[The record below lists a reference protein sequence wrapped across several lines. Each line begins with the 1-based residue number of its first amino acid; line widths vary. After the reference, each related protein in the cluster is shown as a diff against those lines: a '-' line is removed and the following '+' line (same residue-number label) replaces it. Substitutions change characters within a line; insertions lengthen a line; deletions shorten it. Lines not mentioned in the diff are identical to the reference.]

1 MNQYENLIAKLDAF
15 VRKYYAN
22 QLLRG
27 ALVLLIA
34 LLAYVLV
41 LSVGEYFLYLPVWLK
56 LPLVLLFVLMS
67 LLAIIFWIALPLSKM
82 AKMGSRIS
90 HEQAA
95 TIIGKHFPEVSDQLL
110 NILQLKQQESTAA
123 SRQLIEASIGQ
134 KINKISLVPIA
145 KAVDFG
151 KNKKY
156 LPFLLPL
163 LLVGIFIL
171 VAAPNVFRDASAR
184 LLQPTKEFVKPA
196 PFQFTI
202 SSLPLNV
209 VRNADFVLTLSMSG
223 KALPASVSL
232 LVGDEEIPMVSLSNH
247 RFEYV
252 FKNCTDDI
260 DFRFYAA
267 GFKSELHHI
276 KVLQRP
282 ILTGMKVQL
291 AYPSYTARQNET
303 KNGVSDLIV
312 PQGTAIQWTL
322 STQHADNVWFQLGDV
337 NPIQLSKTEEAFEY
351 QYRFLHD
358 TTYTIILHNKESKVN
373 ERFTYRVQVIPDQY
387 PVLQVQEFKD
397 TVSGTQLVLNGTVG
411 DDYGITRVQFHYQ
424 VLDANNKLLSSK
436 FFPIKFSGGKASSF
450 QQYFDVATVGLGPG
464 EQLNYYIEAWDNDG
478 VNGSKSSR
486 SEMLSYRAFDA
497 QQIDSA
503 ISKSAQQ
510 INSGLSNSAQQN
522 EQLQE
527 EMQSLESKML
537 QSDQMDWQQK
547 QALQDLAKLQ
557 EKMKNNLEQA
567 KKRFEEQIKQTEQKN
582 ISDDLKEK
590 QEALKEQMDNLL
602 NKELKEQMKKLQEL
616 MQQLNKEQSVQQ
628 LQQMQEEN
636 KLFTMDMERMQELM
650 KKLEMQLKMENMADK
665 MEQLAQKQTALR
677 KETDAAQKNAKDLA
691 KEQEKL
697 KSELKDALKKDMQ
710 EMKDLNKEAKQKQDL
725 SQEEQQGEK
734 ASEDMQKSEDQLEQ
748 DQNSNSSKSQ
758 SKAAQNL
765 QEMAESLRKKSSGMD
780 MEEIEM
786 NIKAVR
792 QILTNLM
799 RLSFDQEQLIKSV
812 RSTAANNPEYIANME
827 KQNGL
832 HANSFII
839 RDSLYSLSKKL
850 FKLSATINKET
861 NQLEKNMRSSI
872 AALEQRQIPEAAT
885 RQQYVMTHTNNLALM
900 LNEIL
905 SNLMQEQSQAQK
917 NQGKGQCNKPGGKT
931 PKPGAGKQLS
941 DIISKQ
947 KGLGESMS
955 KANSG
960 KPKPGEEAKEG
971 KDGKEPKEGKD
982 GKQNGQGGGNG
993 GSQNGGDDGN
1003 AKELMQL
1010 AQQQAAIRRQLAQ
1023 LNQLLNSQ
1031 GNNSISKELKDLQ
1044 DKMDRNETDLVN
1056 RKLDQDFYM
1065 RQREI
1070 MTRMMETEKSL
1081 REQEQDDKRSSK
1093 NPEEMSRPV
1102 PPELKQ
1108 YLQENKELKEQYK
1121 TIPPTLKPY
1130 YKELNEIYFKHVGS

>member
-1 MNQYENLIAKLDAF
+1 MNNYENLVEKLDAF

-56 LPLVLLFVLMS
+56 VPLVAAFVLLS
-67 LLAIIFWIALPLSKM
+67 LSSFVFWIVIPISKM
-82 AKMGSRIS
+82 AKLGKIIS

-123 SRQLIEASIGQ
+123 SKQLIEASIGQ
-134 KINKISLVPIA
+134 KISKIAVVPITQ
-145 KAVDFG
+145 AVDFG

-156 LPFLLPL
+156 LPYLLPL
-163 LLVGIFIL
+163 VLVGVFIL
-171 VAAPNVFRDASAR
+171 VAAPNVFRDASSR
-184 LLQPTKEFVKPA
+184 LLHPTQEFVKPA
-196 PFQFTI
+196 PFQFNIT
-202 SSLPLNV
+202 SLPLTV
-209 VRNADFVLTLSMSG
+209 VRNSDYVLKLKMSG
-223 KALPASVSL
+223 NSLPAAVSL
-232 LVGDEEIPMVSLSNH
+232 LIGDDEIPMQVAANRS
-247 RFEYV
+247 FEYT
-252 FKNCTDDI
+252 FKNCTEDI
-260 DFRFYAA
+260 HFRFYAA
-267 GFKSELHHI
+267 GFKSAAYHI

-282 ILTGMKVQL
+282 LLTGMKLQL
-291 AYPSYTARQNET
+291 NYPAYTGRKNEL

-312 PQGTAIQWTL
+312 PQGTSISWSL
-322 STQHADNVWFQLGDV
+322 STQHADNVYLQFGAGNSISLAKDEG
-337 NPIQLSKTEEAFEY
+337 EYAY
-351 QYRFLHD
+351 QYRFLND
-358 TTYTIILHNKESKVN
+358 TSYTIILENKESKVI
-373 ERFTYRVQVIPDQY
+373 ERLAYRVQVIPDQF

-397 TVSGTQLVLNGTVG
+397 TVSGTQVVLNGTVG
-411 DDYGITRVQFHYQ
+411 DDYGVSRVLFHYQ
-424 VLDANNKLLSSK
+424 VLDKDNKLLTSK
-436 FFPIKFSGGKASSF
+436 SFPIKAANGTVTAF
-450 QQYFDVATVGLGPG
+450 QHYFDFSTVGLQPG
-464 EQLNYYIEAWDNDG
+464 EQLNYYVEAWDNDA
-478 VNGSKSSR
+478 VHGSKSSR
-486 SEMLSYRAFDA
+486 SEIMSFRAFDA
-497 QQIDSA
+497 NQIDSA

-510 INSGLSNSAQQN
+510 INSGLSNSAKQN

-527 EMQSLESKML
+527 EMQSLQSKML
-537 QSDQMDWQQK
+537 QNDQMDWQQK

-557 EKMKNNLEQA
+557 EKMKNNLEQT

-582 ISDDLKEK
+582 LSDELREK

-616 MQQLNKEQSVQQ
+616 MQKLNKEQSVQR
-628 LQQMQEEN
+628 LQEMQEEN
-636 KLFTMDMERMQELM
+636 KLFSMDMERMQELM
-650 KKLEMQLKMENMADK
+650 KKLEMQLKMEGLADK
-665 MEQLAQKQTALR
+665 MEQLAQKQTDLR
-677 KETDAAQKNAKDLA
+677 KQTDASKKDNKELA

-710 EMKDLNKEAKQKQDL
+710 EMKDLNKDAKQNQDL
-725 SQEEQQGEK
+725 AKEEQQGQK
-734 ASEDMQKSEDQLEQ
+734 ASEQMQKSEEQLDE
-748 DQNSNSSKSQ
+748 NESGKSSKSQ
-758 SKAAQNL
+758 SEAAQNL
-765 QEMAESLRKKSSGMD
+765 QEMAESLRKKSGGME

-812 RSTAANNPEYIANME
+812 KTTATNNPIYLANIE
-827 KQNGL
+827 KQNNL
-832 HANSFII
+832 HNNSFII
-839 RDSLYSLSKKL
+839 RDSLFSLSKKL
-850 FKLSATINKET
+850 VKLAATINKET
-861 NQLEKNMRSSI
+861 NQLEKNMRSAISS
-872 AALEQRQIPEAAT
+872 LEQRQIPEAAT
-885 RQQYVMTHTNNLALM
+885 RQQYVMTHANNLALM

-905 SNLMQEQSQAQK
+905 ANLMAEQSKGK
-917 NQGKGQCNKPGGKT
+917 NPSSGQCSKPGGKN

-941 DIISKQ
+941 DIIGKQ

-955 KANSG
+955 K
-960 KPKPGEEAKEG
+960 G
-971 KDGKEPKEGKD
+971 KDGKPKSGEDGKEGKD
-982 GKQNGQGGGNG
+982 GKQGKEGGKGGNG
-993 GSQNGGDDGN
+993 GSETNGGEDGN

-1031 GNNSISKELKDLQ
+1031 GNNSIAKELKELQ

-1056 RKLDQDFYM
+1056 RKLDEDFYK

-1070 MTRMMETEKSL
+1070 LTRMMETEKSL

-1093 NPEEMSRPV
+1093 NPDDISRPV

-1121 TIPPTLKPY
+1121 TVPPTLKPY
-1130 YKELNEIYFKHVGS
+1130 YKQLNEIYFKQVSP